1 MKEVKNF
8 IRLDFRKIIK
18 KKRKS
23 CYKKRNLNKSI
34 QKRLKEEI
42 QNCFEKL
49 EIIQTVNWIKKVVI
63 GCNFCPFAAKALTK
77 KTVRYVV
84 KEITDFKSALTAL
97 AEEFEFLNS
106 NLNIETTFIIFS
118 FGFTDFLQ
126 YLDLI
131 DKGERLLLKENYEGV
146 YQLASFHPK
155 YLFAGSNENDPA
167 NYTNRSPYPMLHIL
181 REDSITKAL
190 ENFDDPDSIPEKN
203 IEFAETK
210 GITYMKML
218 AASCIAE

>member
-1 MKEVKNF
+1 MTNSLIRFNLTKENINVNN
-8 IRLDFRKIIK
+8 D
-18 KKRKS
+18 S
-23 CYKKRNLNKSI
+23 
-34 QKRLKEEI
+34 KEI
-42 QNCFEKL
+42 
-49 EIIQTVNWIKKVVI
+49 TPTANWIKQVVI
-63 GCNFCPFAAKALTK
+63 GCNFCPFAAKAFAK

-84 KEITDFKSALTAL
+84 KENTDFKSALTAL

-118 FGFTDFLQ
+118 DGFTDFLQ
-126 YLDLI
+126 YLDLVN
-131 DKGERLLLKENYEGV
+131 KGERLLLKENYEGV
-146 YQLASFHPK
+146 YQLASFHPQ

-203 IEFAETK
+203 IDFAKTK
-210 GITYMKML
+210 GIEYMKML
-218 AASCIAE
+218 AASCIVD

>member
-1 MKEVKNF
+1 LTNLLTRNKLTKENITVN
-8 IRLDFRKIIK
+8 
-18 KKRKS
+18 
-23 CYKKRNLNKSI
+23 NNSI
-34 QKRLKEEI
+34 EI
-42 QNCFEKL
+42 TN
-49 EIIQTVNWIKKVVI
+49 TANWIKQVVI
-63 GCNFCPFAAKALTK
+63 GCNFCPFAAKALAK

-84 KEITDFKSALTAL
+84 KENIDFKSALTAL

-118 FGFTDFLQ
+118 DGFKDFSQ
-126 YLDLI
+126 YLDLV
-131 DKGERLLLKENYEGV
+131 DKGERLLLIENYEGV
-146 YQLASFHPK
+146 YQLASFHPQ
-155 YLFAGSNENDPA
+155 YLFAGSNANDPA

-203 IEFAETK
+203 IDFAKTK
-210 GITYMKML
+210 GIAYMQML

>member
-1 MKEVKNF
+1 M
-8 IRLDFRKIIK
+8 
-18 KKRKS
+18 
-23 CYKKRNLNKSI
+23 
-34 QKRLKEEI
+34 EEQI
-42 QNCFEKL
+42 ENNINVPQ
-49 EIIQTVNWIKKVVI
+49 IVHTDNWIKKVVI

-77 KTVRYVV
+77 KTVRYIV
-84 KEITDFKSALTAL
+84 KETTDFKSALTAL

-118 FGFTDFLQ
+118 DGFADFLQ
-126 YLDLI
+126 YLDLV
-131 DKGERLLLKENYEGV
+131 DKGERLLTKEDYDGV
-146 YQLASFHPK
+146 YQLASFHPQ

-203 IEFAETK
+203 IDFAKTK
-210 GITYMKML
+210 GIAYMKML